1 MTLTLELK
9 DRVQT
14 ELAARAQVHG
24 LPIEAYVEKLLEQ
37 AVENEQRAWDQFG
50 SGARSPEESG
60 RDILE
65 LRRGVTLG
73 GLRIKDLIH
82 EGHRY

>member
-1 MTLTLELK
+1 MTLTLELN

-14 ELAARAQVHG
+14 QLAARAQVHG
-24 LPIEAYVEKLLEQ
+24 LPIEAYAEKLIEQ
-37 AVENEQRAWDQFG
+37 AMESEQGAWDKFG
-50 SGARSPEESG
+50 SGARSPEEAG

-73 GLRIKDLIH
+73 GLRIRDLIH